1 MYFFYFFSAMRVKVQ
16 NIEDNLPMEERLMT
30 IAKGIINLQNLYDAS
45 VEEIVGQSFFRNDS
59 IQPLSLDDKYFLAR
73 AAYEAEDFNLAVDWL
88 LRVTADYIDG
98 TGVDFS
104 LKNVL
109 NLLSSAYFK
118 VCLVMQFD
126 WFPSYI
132 KLYFRYAYY

>member
-1 MYFFYFFSAMRVKVQ
+1 MRVKVQ
-16 NIEDNLPMEERLMT
+16 NIEDNLPMEDRLMT
-30 IAKGIINLQNLYDAS
+30 IAISIINLQNLYDAS
-45 VEEIVGQSFFRNDS
+45 VEEIVGQSFFKNDS
-59 IQPLSLDDKYFLAR
+59 IEPLSLDDKYFLAR

-118 VCLVMQFD
+118 VCLVM
-126 WFPSYI
+126 
-132 KLYFRYAYY
+132 